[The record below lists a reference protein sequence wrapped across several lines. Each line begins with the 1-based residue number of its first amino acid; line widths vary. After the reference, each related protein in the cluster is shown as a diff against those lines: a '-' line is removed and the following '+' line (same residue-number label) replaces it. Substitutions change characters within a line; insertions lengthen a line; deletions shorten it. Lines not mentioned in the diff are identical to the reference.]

1 MTAYTMKDLF
11 LFMDTGRS
19 VRVTCT
25 DGRVFEGRCWTY
37 GDVQNEEEYGI
48 EEPSIEVQDTMLFA
62 SEIEKIEY
70 SD

>member
-1 MTAYTMKDLF
+1 MTLYTMKELF
-11 LFMDTGRS
+11 SFMDSERP

-25 DGRVFEGRCWTY
+25 GGKVFEGQCWAY

-48 EEPSIEVQDTMLFA
+48 GEPSIEVQDTMLFA

-70 SD
+70 LD